1 MTSIEQKDQ
10 TDQEDLRQIEAELTD
25 VLDKEKRNWTK
36 IYELMSRVEREKLYE
51 QKKNCRSFTQW
62 VNMLAKDLHVHA
74 SGLWAKLKAGRTY
87 AAYAERAEKR
97 GMIAQRAEDVAVSVD
112 TINLCATI
120 AGKSV
125 ERQDSLLD
133 RAIRGELSR
142 QDLREA
148 ARAKSAESARKY
160 EKHEKELSNSEKK
173 EVQEQEENQQDPEE
187 QQRITA
193 ADIIVA
199 LKSSSWIEYVEK
211 SFERDEYI
219 TKVRKLYA
227 EFPVYT
233 GTSRSARRM
242 DAVILENISA
252 RERDEIVIR
261 GVEIKVSVSDL
272 MHDEKMTEYTDFC
285 DLFYIAIPA
294 GDDELKKAVQAVMLP
309 EWGLIEVS
317 EGEENVYNYVAEVT
331 IPAKKNQGVLRDR
344 TLSTALIRFS
354 ML

>member
-36 IYELMSRVEREKLYE
+36 IYELMSRVEQEKLYE
-51 QKKNCRSFTQW
+51 QKENCKSFTQW

-160 EKHEKELSNSEKK
+160 EKGLFNSEKK
-173 EVQEQEENQQDPEE
+173 EEVQKAQNKQNPEE
-187 QQRITA
+187 QQGITA

-261 GVEIKVSVSDL
+261 GVEIKTSVSDL

>member
-1 MTSIEQKDQ
+1 MTSIEQKEQ
-10 TDQEDLRQIEAELTD
+10 TDLRQIEAELTD

-36 IYELMSRVEREKLYE
+36 IYELMSRVEHEKLYE
-51 QKKNCRSFTQW
+51 QKENCKSFTQW
-62 VNMLAKDLHVHA
+62 VNVLAKDLHVHA

-97 GMIAQRAEDVAVSVD
+97 GLIAQRAEDVAVSVD

-120 AGKSV
+120 AGKNE

-160 EKHEKELSNSEKK
+160 EKHEKELSNSEKE
-173 EVQEQEENQQDPEE
+173 EVQDSEE

-211 SFERDEYI
+211 SFERDEYM

-294 GDDELKKAVQAVMLP
+294 GDDELKEAVQAVMLP

-331 IPAKKNQGVLRDR
+331 IPAKKTQGVLRDR

>member
-10 TDQEDLRQIEAELTD
+10 TDLRQIEAELTD

-36 IYELMSRVEREKLYE
+36 IYELMSRVEHEKLYE
-51 QKKNCRSFTQW
+51 QKENCKSFTQW

-97 GMIAQRAEDVAVSVD
+97 GLIAQRAEDVAVSVD

-120 AGKSV
+120 AGKNE

-160 EKHEKELSNSEKK
+160 EKHEKELSNSEKE
-173 EVQEQEENQQDPEE
+173 EVQDSEE

-211 SFERDEYI
+211 SFERDEYM

-261 GVEIKVSVSDL
+261 GVEIKISVSDL

-331 IPAKKNQGVLRDR
+331 IPATKKQGVLRDR

>member
-10 TDQEDLRQIEAELTD
+10 TDLRQIEAELTD

-36 IYELMSRVEREKLYE
+36 IYELMSRVEHEKLYE
-51 QKKNCRSFTQW
+51 QKENCKSFTQW
-62 VNMLAKDLHVHA
+62 VNVLAKDLHVHA

-97 GMIAQRAEDVAVSVD
+97 GLIAQRAEDVAVSVD

-120 AGKSV
+120 AGKNE

-160 EKHEKELSNSEKK
+160 EKHEKELSNSEKE
-173 EVQEQEENQQDPEE
+173 EVQDSEE

-211 SFERDEYI
+211 SFERDEYM

>member
-10 TDQEDLRQIEAELTD
+10 TDLRQIEAELTD

-36 IYELMSRVEREKLYE
+36 IYELMSRVEHEKLYE
-51 QKKNCRSFTQW
+51 QKENCKSFTQW
-62 VNMLAKDLHVHA
+62 VNVLAKDLHVHA

-97 GMIAQRAEDVAVSVD
+97 GLIAQRAEDVAVSVD

-120 AGKSV
+120 AGKNE

-160 EKHEKELSNSEKK
+160 EKHEKELSNSEKE
-173 EVQEQEENQQDPEE
+173 EVRDSEE

-211 SFERDEYI
+211 SFERDEYM

>member
-36 IYELMSRVEREKLYE
+36 IYELMSRVEQEKLYE
-51 QKKNCRSFTQW
+51 QKENCKSFTQW

-160 EKHEKELSNSEKK
+160 EKGLFNSEKK
-173 EVQEQEENQQDPEE
+173 EEVQKVQNQQNPEE
-187 QQRITA
+187 QQGITA

-261 GVEIKVSVSDL
+261 GVEIKISVSDL

-331 IPAKKNQGVLRDR
+331 IPAKKTQGVLRDR

>member
-36 IYELMSRVEREKLYE
+36 IYELMSRVEHEKLYE
-51 QKKNCRSFTQW
+51 QKENCKSFTQW

-97 GMIAQRAEDVAVSVD
+97 GLIAQRAEDVAVSVD

-120 AGKSV
+120 AGKNE

-160 EKHEKELSNSEKK
+160 EKHEKELSNSEKE
-173 EVQEQEENQQDPEE
+173 EVQDSEE

-211 SFERDEYI
+211 SFERDEYM

-233 GTSRSARRM
+233 GTSRSARKM

-331 IPAKKNQGVLRDR
+331 IPAQKKQGVLRDR

>member
-1 MTSIEQKDQ
+1 MTSIEQKNQ

-36 IYELMSRVEREKLYE
+36 IYELMSRVEQEKLYE
-51 QKKNCRSFTQW
+51 QKENCKSFTQW

-160 EKHEKELSNSEKK
+160 EKGLFNSEKK
-173 EVQEQEENQQDPEE
+173 EEVQKAQNKQNPEE
-187 QQRITA
+187 QQGITA

-261 GVEIKVSVSDL
+261 GVEIKISVSDL

-331 IPAKKNQGVLRDR
+331 IPATKKQGVLRDR

>member
-1 MTSIEQKDQ
+1 MTSIEQK
-10 TDQEDLRQIEAELTD
+10 DQEDLRQIEAELTD

-36 IYELMSRVEREKLYE
+36 IYELMSRVEQEKLYE
-51 QKKNCRSFTQW
+51 QKENCKSFTQW

-160 EKHEKELSNSEKK
+160 EKGLFNSEKK
-173 EVQEQEENQQDPEE
+173 EEVQKVQNQQNPEE
-187 QQRITA
+187 QQGITA

>member
-1 MTSIEQKDQ
+1 MTSIEQKEQ
-10 TDQEDLRQIEAELTD
+10 TDLRQIEAELTD

-36 IYELMSRVEREKLYE
+36 IYELMSRVEHEKLYE
-51 QKKNCRSFTQW
+51 QKENCKSFTQW
-62 VNMLAKDLHVHA
+62 VNVLAKDLHVHA

-97 GMIAQRAEDVAVSVD
+97 GLIAQRAEDVAVSVD

-120 AGKSV
+120 AGKNE

-160 EKHEKELSNSEKK
+160 EKHEKELSNSEKE
-173 EVQEQEENQQDPEE
+173 EVQDSEE

-211 SFERDEYI
+211 SFERDEYM

-331 IPAKKNQGVLRDR
+331 IPAKKIQGVLRDR

>member
-36 IYELMSRVEREKLYE
+36 IYELMSRVEQEKLYE
-51 QKKNCRSFTQW
+51 QKENCKSFTQW

-160 EKHEKELSNSEKK
+160 EKGLFNSEKK
-173 EVQEQEENQQDPEE
+173 EEVQKVQNQQNPEE
-187 QQRITA
+187 QQGITA

-285 DLFYIAIPA
+285 DFFYIAIPA

>member
-1 MTSIEQKDQ
+1 MTSIEQKEQ
-10 TDQEDLRQIEAELTD
+10 TDLRQIEAELTD

-36 IYELMSRVEREKLYE
+36 IYELMSRVEHEKLYE
-51 QKKNCRSFTQW
+51 QKENCKSFTQW
-62 VNMLAKDLHVHA
+62 VNVLAKDLHVHA

-97 GMIAQRAEDVAVSVD
+97 GLIAQRAEDVAVSVD

-120 AGKSV
+120 AGKNE

-160 EKHEKELSNSEKK
+160 EKHEKELSNSEKE
-173 EVQEQEENQQDPEE
+173 EVQDSEE

-211 SFERDEYI
+211 SFERDEYM

-331 IPAKKNQGVLRDR
+331 IPATKTQGVLRDR

>member
-36 IYELMSRVEREKLYE
+36 IYELMSRVEQEKLYE
-51 QKKNCRSFTQW
+51 QKENCKSFTQW

-160 EKHEKELSNSEKK
+160 EKGLFNSEKK
-173 EVQEQEENQQDPEE
+173 EEVQKAQNKQNPEE
-187 QQRITA
+187 QQGITA

-252 RERDEIVIR
+252 REKDEIVIR

-331 IPAKKNQGVLRDR
+331 IPATKTQGVLRDR

>member
-10 TDQEDLRQIEAELTD
+10 TDLRQIEAELTD

-36 IYELMSRVEREKLYE
+36 IYELMSRVEHEKLYE
-51 QKKNCRSFTQW
+51 QKENCKSFTQW
-62 VNMLAKDLHVHA
+62 VNVLAKDLHVHA

-97 GMIAQRAEDVAVSVD
+97 GLIAQRAEDVAVSVD

-120 AGKSV
+120 AGKNE

-160 EKHEKELSNSEKK
+160 SEKE
-173 EVQEQEENQQDPEE
+173 EVQDSEE

-294 GDDELKKAVQAVMLP
+294 GDDELKRAVQAVMLP

>member
-10 TDQEDLRQIEAELTD
+10 TDLRQIEAELTD

-36 IYELMSRVEREKLYE
+36 IYELMSRVEHEKLYE
-51 QKKNCRSFTQW
+51 QKENCKSFTQW

-97 GMIAQRAEDVAVSVD
+97 GLIAQRAEDVAVSVD

-120 AGKSV
+120 AGKNE

-160 EKHEKELSNSEKK
+160 EKHEKELSNSEKE
-173 EVQEQEENQQDPEE
+173 EVQDSEE

-211 SFERDEYI
+211 SFERDEYM

>member
-10 TDQEDLRQIEAELTD
+10 TDLRQIEAELTD

-36 IYELMSRVEREKLYE
+36 IYELMSRVEQEKLYE
-51 QKKNCRSFTQW
+51 QKENCKSFTQW

-160 EKHEKELSNSEKK
+160 EKGLFNSEKK
-173 EVQEQEENQQDPEE
+173 EEVQKVQNQQNPEE
-187 QQRITA
+187 QQGITA

-331 IPAKKNQGVLRDR
+331 IPAKKTQGVLRDR

>member
-36 IYELMSRVEREKLYE
+36 IYELMSRVEQEKLYE
-51 QKKNCRSFTQW
+51 QKESCKSFTQW

-148 ARAKSAESARKY
+148 ARAKSAESRKY
-160 EKHEKELSNSEKK
+160 EKGLFNSEKK
-173 EVQEQEENQQDPEE
+173 EEVQKVQNQQG
-187 QQRITA
+187 ITA

-294 GDDELKKAVQAVMLP
+294 GDDELKRAVQAVMLP

>member
-51 QKKNCRSFTQW
+51 QKENCRSFTQW

-160 EKHEKELSNSEKK
+160 EKE
-173 EVQEQEENQQDPEE
+173 EVQEQEENQQK
-187 QQRITA
+187 ITA

-331 IPAKKNQGVLRDR
+331 IPAKKTQGVLRDR

>member
-10 TDQEDLRQIEAELTD
+10 TDLRQIEAELTD

-36 IYELMSRVEREKLYE
+36 IYELMSRVEHEKLYE
-51 QKKNCRSFTQW
+51 QKENCKSFTQW
-62 VNMLAKDLHVHA
+62 VNALAKDLHVHA

-97 GMIAQRAEDVAVSVD
+97 GLIAQRAEDVAVSVD

-120 AGKSV
+120 AGKNE

-160 EKHEKELSNSEKK
+160 EKHEKELSNSEKE
-173 EVQEQEENQQDPEE
+173 EVQDSEE

-294 GDDELKKAVQAVMLP
+294 GDDELKRAVQAVMLP

>member
-36 IYELMSRVEREKLYE
+36 IYELMSRVEQEKLYE
-51 QKKNCRSFTQW
+51 QKENCKSFTQW

-160 EKHEKELSNSEKK
+160 EKGLFNSEKK
-173 EVQEQEENQQDPEE
+173 EEVQKVQNQQNPEE
-187 QQRITA
+187 QQGITA

-199 LKSSSWIEYVEK
+199 LKSSFWIEYVEK

>member
-36 IYELMSRVEREKLYE
+36 IYELMSRVEQEKLYE
-51 QKKNCRSFTQW
+51 QKENCKSFTQW

-160 EKHEKELSNSEKK
+160 EKGLFNSEKK
-173 EVQEQEENQQDPEE
+173 EEVQKVQNQQNPEE
-187 QQRITA
+187 QQGITA

-294 GDDELKKAVQAVMLP
+294 GDDELKRAVQAVMLP

-331 IPAKKNQGVLRDR
+331 IPAKKIQGVLRDR

>member
-36 IYELMSRVEREKLYE
+36 IYELMSRVEQEKLYE
-51 QKKNCRSFTQW
+51 QKENCKSFTQW

-160 EKHEKELSNSEKK
+160 EKGLFNSEKK
-173 EVQEQEENQQDPEE
+173 EEVQKVQNQQNPEE
-187 QQRITA
+187 QQGITA

>member
-36 IYELMSRVEREKLYE
+36 IYELMSRVEQEKLYE
-51 QKKNCRSFTQW
+51 QKENCKSFTQW

-160 EKHEKELSNSEKK
+160 EKGLFNSEKK
-173 EVQEQEENQQDPEE
+173 EEVQKENPEE
-187 QQRITA
+187 QQGITA

-331 IPAKKNQGVLRDR
+331 IPAKKTQGVLRDR

>member
-10 TDQEDLRQIEAELTD
+10 TDLRQIEAELTD

-36 IYELMSRVEREKLYE
+36 IYELMSRVEQEKLYE
-51 QKKNCRSFTQW
+51 QKENCKSFTQW
-62 VNMLAKDLHVHA
+62 VNVLAKDLHVHA

-97 GMIAQRAEDVAVSVD
+97 GLIAQRAEDVAVSVD

-120 AGKSV
+120 AGKNE

-160 EKHEKELSNSEKK
+160 EKHEKELSNSEKE
-173 EVQEQEENQQDPEE
+173 EVQDSEE

-294 GDDELKKAVQAVMLP
+294 GDDELKRAVQAVMLP

-331 IPAKKNQGVLRDR
+331 IPAKKIQGVLRDR

>member
-10 TDQEDLRQIEAELTD
+10 TDLRQIEAELTD

-36 IYELMSRVEREKLYE
+36 IYELMSRVEHEKLYE
-51 QKKNCRSFTQW
+51 QKENCKSFTQW
-62 VNMLAKDLHVHA
+62 VNVLAKDLHVHA

-97 GMIAQRAEDVAVSVD
+97 GLIAQRAEDVAVSVD

-120 AGKSV
+120 AGKNE

-160 EKHEKELSNSEKK
+160 EKHEKELSNSEKE
-173 EVQEQEENQQDPEE
+173 EVQDSEE

-211 SFERDEYI
+211 SFERDEYM

-294 GDDELKKAVQAVMLP
+294 GDDELKEAVQAVMLP

>member
-51 QKKNCRSFTQW
+51 QKENCRSFTQW

-160 EKHEKELSNSEKK
+160 EKHEKELSNSEKE
-173 EVQEQEENQQDPEE
+173 EVQEQAENNC
-187 QQRITA
+187 R
-193 ADIIVA
+193 
-199 LKSSSWIEYVEK
+199 
-211 SFERDEYI
+211 
-219 TKVRKLYA
+219 
-227 EFPVYT
+227 
-233 GTSRSARRM
+233 
-242 DAVILENISA
+242 
-252 RERDEIVIR
+252 
-261 GVEIKVSVSDL
+261 
-272 MHDEKMTEYTDFC
+272 
-285 DLFYIAIPA
+285 
-294 GDDELKKAVQAVMLP
+294 
-309 EWGLIEVS
+309 
-317 EGEENVYNYVAEVT
+317 
-331 IPAKKNQGVLRDR
+331 
-344 TLSTALIRFS
+344 
-354 ML
+354 

>member
-36 IYELMSRVEREKLYE
+36 IYELMSRVEQEKLYE
-51 QKKNCRSFTQW
+51 QKENCKSFTQW

-160 EKHEKELSNSEKK
+160 EKGLFNSEKK
-173 EVQEQEENQQDPEE
+173 EEVQKVQNQQNPEE
-187 QQRITA
+187 QQGITA

-331 IPAKKNQGVLRDR
+331 IPAKKIQGVLRDR

>member
-36 IYELMSRVEREKLYE
+36 IYELMSRVEQEKLYE
-51 QKKNCRSFTQW
+51 QKENCKSFTQW

-112 TINLCATI
+112 TINSCATI

-160 EKHEKELSNSEKK
+160 EKGLFNSEKK
-173 EVQEQEENQQDPEE
+173 EEVQKVQNQQNPEE
-187 QQRITA
+187 QQGITA

-331 IPAKKNQGVLRDR
+331 IPAKKTQGVLRDR

>member
-36 IYELMSRVEREKLYE
+36 IYELMSRVEQEKLYE
-51 QKKNCRSFTQW
+51 QKENCKSFTQW

-160 EKHEKELSNSEKK
+160 EKGLFNSEKK
-173 EVQEQEENQQDPEE
+173 EEVQKVQNQQNPEE
-187 QQRITA
+187 QQGITA

-331 IPAKKNQGVLRDR
+331 IPAKKTQGVLRDR

>member
-10 TDQEDLRQIEAELTD
+10 TDLRQIEAELTD

-36 IYELMSRVEREKLYE
+36 IYELMSRVEHEKLYE
-51 QKKNCRSFTQW
+51 QKENCKSFTQW
-62 VNMLAKDLHVHA
+62 VNVLAKDLHVHA

-97 GMIAQRAEDVAVSVD
+97 GLIAQRAEDVAVSVD

-120 AGKSV
+120 AGKNE

-160 EKHEKELSNSEKK
+160 EKHEKELSNSEKE
-173 EVQEQEENQQDPEE
+173 EVQDSEE

-294 GDDELKKAVQAVMLP
+294 GDDELKRAVQAVMLP

>member
-36 IYELMSRVEREKLYE
+36 IYELMSRVEQEKLYE
-51 QKKNCRSFTQW
+51 QKENCKSFTQW

-160 EKHEKELSNSEKK
+160 EKGLFNSEKK
-173 EVQEQEENQQDPEE
+173 EEVQKAQNKQNPEE
-187 QQRITA
+187 QQGITA

-331 IPAKKNQGVLRDR
+331 IPAKKIQGVLRDR

>member
-10 TDQEDLRQIEAELTD
+10 KDLRQIEAELTD

-36 IYELMSRVEREKLYE
+36 IYELMSRVEQEKLYE
-51 QKKNCRSFTQW
+51 QKENCKSFTQW

-160 EKHEKELSNSEKK
+160 EKGLFNSEKK
-173 EVQEQEENQQDPEE
+173 EEVQKVQNQQNPEE
-187 QQRITA
+187 QQGITA

-331 IPAKKNQGVLRDR
+331 IPAKKTQGVLRDR

>member
-10 TDQEDLRQIEAELTD
+10 TDLRQIEAELTD

-36 IYELMSRVEREKLYE
+36 IYELMSRVEHEKLYE
-51 QKKNCRSFTQW
+51 QKENCKSFTQW

-97 GMIAQRAEDVAVSVD
+97 GLIAQRAEDVAVSVD

-120 AGKSV
+120 AGKNE

-160 EKHEKELSNSEKK
+160 EKREKELSNSEKE
-173 EVQEQEENQQDPEE
+173 EVQDSEE

-211 SFERDEYI
+211 SFERDEYM

-331 IPAKKNQGVLRDR
+331 IPAQKKQGVLRDR

>member
-1 MTSIEQKDQ
+1 M
-10 TDQEDLRQIEAELTD
+10 
-25 VLDKEKRNWTK
+25 
-36 IYELMSRVEREKLYE
+36 
-51 QKKNCRSFTQW
+51 
-62 VNMLAKDLHVHA
+62 
-74 SGLWAKLKAGRTY
+74 
-87 AAYAERAEKR
+87 
-97 GMIAQRAEDVAVSVD
+97 
-112 TINLCATI
+112 
-120 AGKSV
+120 
-125 ERQDSLLD
+125 
-133 RAIRGELSR
+133 
-142 QDLREA
+142 
-148 ARAKSAESARKY
+148 
-160 EKHEKELSNSEKK
+160 
-173 EVQEQEENQQDPEE
+173 
-187 QQRITA
+187 
-193 ADIIVA
+193 A

-331 IPAKKNQGVLRDR
+331 IPAKKTQGVLRDR

>member
-36 IYELMSRVEREKLYE
+36 IYELMSRVEQEKLYE
-51 QKKNCRSFTQW
+51 QKENCKSFTQW

-160 EKHEKELSNSEKK
+160 KKGLFNSEKK
-173 EVQEQEENQQDPEE
+173 EEVQKVQNQQNPEE
-187 QQRITA
+187 QQGITA

-331 IPAKKNQGVLRDR
+331 IPAKKIQGVLRDR

>member
-10 TDQEDLRQIEAELTD
+10 TNQEDLRQIEAELTD

-36 IYELMSRVEREKLYE
+36 IYELMSRVEQEKLYE
-51 QKKNCRSFTQW
+51 QKENCKSFTQW

-160 EKHEKELSNSEKK
+160 EKGLFNSEKK
-173 EVQEQEENQQDPEE
+173 EEVQKVQNQQNPEE
-187 QQRITA
+187 QQGITA

>member
-36 IYELMSRVEREKLYE
+36 IYELMSRVEQEKLYE
-51 QKKNCRSFTQW
+51 QKENCKSFTQW

-97 GMIAQRAEDVAVSVD
+97 GMIAQRAEDVAVSID

-160 EKHEKELSNSEKK
+160 EKGLFNSEKK
-173 EVQEQEENQQDPEE
+173 EEVQKAQNKQNPEE
-187 QQRITA
+187 QQGITA

-331 IPAKKNQGVLRDR
+331 IPAKKIQGVLRDR

>member
-36 IYELMSRVEREKLYE
+36 IYELMSRVEQEKLYE
-51 QKKNCRSFTQW
+51 QKENCKSFTQW

-148 ARAKSAESARKY
+148 ARAKSAESRKY
-160 EKHEKELSNSEKK
+160 EKGLFNSEKK
-173 EVQEQEENQQDPEE
+173 EEVQKVQNQQG
-187 QQRITA
+187 ITA

-294 GDDELKKAVQAVMLP
+294 GDDELKRAVQAVMLP

>member
-36 IYELMSRVEREKLYE
+36 IYELMSRVEQEKLYE
-51 QKKNCRSFTQW
+51 QKENCKSFTQW

-160 EKHEKELSNSEKK
+160 EKGLFNSEKK
-173 EVQEQEENQQDPEE
+173 EEVQKVQNQQNPEE
-187 QQRITA
+187 QQGITA

-294 GDDELKKAVQAVMLP
+294 GDDELKKAVQTVMLP

-331 IPAKKNQGVLRDR
+331 IPAKKTQGVLRDR

>member
-1 MTSIEQKDQ
+1 MTSIVQKDQ
-10 TDQEDLRQIEAELTD
+10 TDLRQIEAELTD

-36 IYELMSRVEREKLYE
+36 IYELMSRVEHEKLYE
-51 QKKNCRSFTQW
+51 QKENCKSFTQW
-62 VNMLAKDLHVHA
+62 VNVLAKDLHVHA

-97 GMIAQRAEDVAVSVD
+97 GLIAQRAEDVAVSVD

-120 AGKSV
+120 AGKNE

-160 EKHEKELSNSEKK
+160 EKHEKELSNSEKE
-173 EVQEQEENQQDPEE
+173 EVQDSEE

-294 GDDELKKAVQAVMLP
+294 GDDELKRAVQAVMLP